1 MMLKSRYLRAAL
13 LWGLLFLVSLAAFL
27 YSLRGWNPLRPP
39 DTGSGPT
46 PGEPAGVDWALW
58 SSALGTLASCLTAG
72 ATLGG
77 LAWTV
82 AVGWRREQRDEKL
95 SDLEQRR
102 LENELEKQ
110 RIELD
115 RLKGDPGRHEES

>member
-1 MMLKSRYLRAAL
+1 MLKTRYSRASLV
-13 LWGLLFLVSLAAFL
+13 WGLLFIASLAAFF
-27 YSLRGWNPLRPP
+27 YSIRGWNPVRPP
-39 DTGSGPT
+39 TDANPNEQPSSM
-46 PGEPAGVDWALW
+46 DWTAW
-58 SSALGTLASCLTAG
+58 ASVLGTVTSCLTAG

-82 AVGWRREQRDEKL
+82 TVGWRREQRDEKL

-110 RIELD
+110 RIELE
-115 RLKGDPGRHEES
+115 RMRGGNVQQGE